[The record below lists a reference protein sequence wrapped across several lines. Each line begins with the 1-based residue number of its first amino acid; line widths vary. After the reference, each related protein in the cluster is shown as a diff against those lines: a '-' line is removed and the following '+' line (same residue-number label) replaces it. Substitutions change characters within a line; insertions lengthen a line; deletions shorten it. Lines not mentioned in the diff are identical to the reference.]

1 MASRALALVLA
12 FVALVSRSSPVG
24 AGERV
29 DITAMDGVQLIGDL
43 EGTTGP
49 GLVLVDG
56 PVADARSTATARA
69 IAAAGFRVLRFDFR
83 GQGASA
89 GTADLGAA
97 DRDLEGAY
105 RYVLARKIRPV
116 YLAGTGV
123 GASAAVLVASRV
135 PVAGVVLIGEVP
147 TTPLDPR
154 PGRATL
160 RVPVLTLPARTDH
173 ADVAPALVQ
182 WLHDPARADPE

>member
-1 MASRALALVLA
+1 VPRRALVAVLVFAVL
-12 FVALVSRSSPVG
+12 LVRPSLVG

-56 PVADARSTATARA
+56 PIADVRSAGTART

-83 GQGASA
+83 GAGASSGA
-89 GTADLGAA
+89 SDLGAA

-105 RYVLARKIRPV
+105 RYLLARKVRPV
-116 YLAGTGV
+116 YLAGSSV
-123 GASAAVLVASRV
+123 GASAALIVAGRV
-135 PVAGVVLIGEVP
+135 PVAGVAVIGEAP
-147 TTPLDPR
+147 TVPLDPR
-154 PGRATL
+154 PARAAL
-160 RVPVLTLPARTDH
+160 RVPVLTLPARAEA
-173 ADVAPALVQ
+173 ADVGRALVQ
-182 WLHDPARADPE
+182 WLRDPTRADGE